1 MTDGEIDGVMLDL
14 KTTLRNF
21 KREFGMEFLERVKA
35 KTPVR
40 TGHLQ
45 NSWGFTEK
53 RDDLEIYNTAEYAEY
68 VEYGTERMEPRAML
82 RATLLEKD
90 QIAEVAAQRSQ
101 KNNKR
106 KR

>member
-1 MTDGEIDGVMLDL
+1 MTDGEIDGVFLDL

-45 NSWGFTEK
+45 NSWGFTETK
-53 RDDLEIYNTAEYAEY
+53 TDIEIYNTAEYAEY

-82 RATLLEKD
+82 RATLLERE
-90 QIAEVAAQRSQ
+90 QIAEVAAERAD
-101 KNNKR
+101 KKKKKR
-106 KR
+106 